1 MVCLISGE
9 DETAGQWLKA
19 QWPQP
24 FTRLEADRPL
34 CQWFGHPLTAE
45 IFRLTCLILGFR
57 GRGIFF
63 PKELSG
69 CAILSP
75 TDAVP
80 AASKGLSARNLVRRI
95 WTASQ
100 HRDANRMETVT
111 TDEQMVEQ
119 ALSGDPEAFGEI
131 VRRWERRIF
140 ALSFGMLGREE
151 DARDATQET
160 FLAAFRNLRGFR
172 GEAKVSSWLHRIAVN
187 QCITR
192 QRRAK
197 VRSETALEDEAEKN
211 AAVFALPAE
220 VSPART
226 AEHREISFAVRKAV
240 STLPPDLRQVV
251 VMKEFEELTFQEISE
266 VLEVP
271 LSTVKSR
278 LYTALRQLQMR
289 LHKFG
294 QPKA

>member
-1 MVCLISGE
+1 
-9 DETAGQWLKA
+9 
-19 QWPQP
+19 
-24 FTRLEADRPL
+24 
-34 CQWFGHPLTAE
+34 
-45 IFRLTCLILGFR
+45 
-57 GRGIFF
+57 
-63 PKELSG
+63 
-69 CAILSP
+69 
-75 TDAVP
+75 
-80 AASKGLSARNLVRRI
+80 
-95 WTASQ
+95 
-100 HRDANRMETVT
+100 MEMT
-111 TDEQMVEQ
+111 TSDEQMVER

-140 ALSFGMLGREE
+140 ALAFGMLGREE

-211 AAVFALPAE
+211 AAVFALPLD
-220 VSPART
+220 VSPACT
-226 AEHREISFAVRKAV
+226 AEKVERSVAVRRAV
-240 STLPPDLRQVV
+240 GGLPADLRQVV
-251 VMKEFEELTFQEISE
+251 VMKEFEELTFQEISDA
-266 VLEVP
+266 LELP

-289 LHKFG
+289 LQEFG
-294 QPKA
+294 E